1 MSISEVIDLWS
12 TVATW
17 ISAIAATVTMAITWG
32 ALIIARKTLY
42 SWKDK
47 EKFMQ
52 LVRLKRA
59 IFSYRQKVESV
70 TTFNHDNKKI
80 NDYIL
85 NTLQSALS
93 DVYHE
98 LKLAGFEE
106 SNSTE
111 FQLFNKLW
119 NAQKEYQQSQLNYA
133 SLLKGAVELQE
144 SIKVSFK
151 NI

>member
-1 MSISEVIDLWS
+1 MNISDKISLGSSIVTAVI
-12 TVATW
+12 T
-17 ISAIAATVTMAITWG
+17 ISAAVIAFKTMN
-32 ALIIARKTLY
+32 

-47 EKFMQ
+47 ERFMQ
-52 LVRLKRA
+52 LVRLKRT
-59 IFSYRQKVESV
+59 IFSYRQKVESI

-80 NDYIL
+80 NDHIL
-85 NTLQSALS
+85 NTLQPALS

-106 SNSTE
+106 INSTE

-133 SLLKGAVELQE
+133 SLLNGAVELQE
-144 SIKVSFK
+144 SIKVCFK

>member
-1 MSISEVIDLWS
+1 MNISDKISLVSSI
-12 TVATW
+12 
-17 ISAIAATVTMAITWG
+17 VTAAITLS
-32 ALIIARKTLY
+32 AAVIAFKTMN

-59 IFSYRQKVESV
+59 IFSYRQKIETITS
-70 TTFNHDNKKI
+70 FNHDSKKI

-98 LKLAGFEE
+98 MKLAGFEE
-106 SNSTE
+106 GNSME
-111 FQLFNKLW
+111 FKLFSRLW
-119 NAQKEYQQSQLNYA
+119 DSQRAYQESQLDYG
-133 SLLKGAVELQE
+133 SLLNSAIELQE
-144 SIKVSFK
+144 SIKVNFK
-151 NI
+151 DI